1 MAPNSGIV
9 QRAARDWLSWDLGF
23 LNIYSL
29 GGVIFV
35 LTLFY
40 APYVYLFVIGP
51 LRQMDAALEDAARV
65 HGASFW
71 YTVRHVTVP
80 LLMPGLV
87 AGAILV
93 FVTSLGLFDVPL
105 ILATPYGIRTMPA
118 EIYAATQY
126 PIDFGR
132 AAAFGVIILMALALL
147 TVVQRSYLG
156 RRKFHTISGKGY
168 RARTI
173 KLGLWGR
180 VAGLTLELIY
190 IGCGVV
196 LPFIAV
202 LMVSLAPIWMGRLPL
217 NQITLENYRYI
228 LFEYDLTRTAIA
240 NSFILGFGG
249 ATLAVVLGIFQSYY
263 INRTRNRFRGLIDT
277 ILYFPVGIPGVIL
290 GLGFLIL
297 AICSPL
303 YSTLA
308 ILMIAFVAKFFPLA
322 TRAISAMLLAINPEL
337 EQSARAS
344 GATWLQSMYHV
355 VLPLLKP
362 AVIASWLMIF
372 VVLVRE
378 LGATILLYAQGT
390 ETISITLVVLSQW
403 VRIRGRVGCAADRP
417 DPLRLRIVPC
427 NAVDAGPIAGIRV
440 CRSSPS
446 RILPRHSVHLRRST
460 MFRSRWRRGIRS
472 RCSGESGCGKTT
484 MLRCIA
490 GLEEPD
496 FGRIDHRRPDC
507 V

>member
-1 MAPNSGIV
+1 
-9 QRAARDWLSWDLGF
+9 
-23 LNIYSL
+23 
-29 GGVIFV
+29 
-35 LTLFY
+35 
-40 APYVYLFVIGP
+40 
-51 LRQMDAALEDAARV
+51 MDAALEDAARV

-249 ATLAVVLGIFQSYY
+249 ATVAVVLGIFQSYY

-297 AICSPL
+297 AIRSPL

-390 ETISITLVVLSQW
+390 ETISITLVVLSQ
-403 VRIRGRVGCAADRP
+403 VGPHLVAALAVLQIALILCVYALFRAM
-417 DPLRLRIVPC
+417 RLTLV
-427 NAVDAGPIAGIRV
+427 
-440 CRSSPS
+440 
-446 RILPRHSVHLRRST
+446 L
-460 MFRSRWRRGIRS
+460 
-472 RCSGESGCGKTT
+472 
-484 MLRCIA
+484 
-490 GLEEPD
+490 
-496 FGRIDHRRPDC
+496 
-507 V
+507 